1 MAVDRLKSRF
11 WVQAQIRL
19 CDLANLPAYI
29 VKRGDPDAGA
39 IILRLNRL
47 DGTSHVFSQ
56 ARGADGE
63 AAWAKA
69 SGSDADGRLPD
80 ADAETYIARQQKFD
94 PDIWVLEIEDPER
107 RYTLDAKIV

>member
-1 MAVDRLKSRF
+1 MT
-11 WVQAQIRL
+11 
-19 CDLANLPAYI
+19 AYI

-47 DGTSHVFSQ
+47 GGTSHVFAQ

-69 SGSDADGRLPD
+69 SGSDADGRLADPD
-80 ADAETYIARQQKFD
+80 AENYIARQQKFD